1 MSGRR
6 RSGGHEEAHE
16 NAERWLLTYAD
27 MITLLLALFII
38 LFAMSNLSI
47 KKFKEFE
54 NGLVVGAK
62 PPVVPA
68 SGGGSGL
75 LHQTSLVSHPGI
87 THPSNYSIS
96 ITPPS
101 PMAVLQAKLQAAL
114 ARQGLSSDAQ
124 ITRDSQSVTVKI
136 LSDKVFFATGSAE
149 LGAVGNRIVDTVGS
163 IIAGLPNYGSVQGYT
178 DNQPIIGGP
187 YTSNFELSAVRAISV
202 VERLVRVDHFDPA
215 RISGTGF
222 GSERPIVP
230 NTTPQGQAANR
241 RVDVVILSTSP
252 SAATPQPAKPAAS
265 SSGSAPA
272 SPQLAAQHSPPATSK
287 SSDIH
292 PATGKGTVAA
302 TRIK

>member
-6 RSGGHEEAHE
+6 RGGGHEEAHE

-38 LFAMSNLSI
+38 LFAMSNLSV

-54 NGLVVGAK
+54 DGLVVGAK

-68 SGGGSGL
+68 TGGGSGL
-75 LHQTSLVSHPGI
+75 LHQTSLVAHPGI
-87 THPSNYSIS
+87 THPSNYSIN

-114 ARQGLSSDAQ
+114 ARQGLASDAQ
-124 ITRDSQSVTVKI
+124 ITRNTQGVTVRI
-136 LSDKVFFATGSAE
+136 LSDKVFFATGSAQ
-149 LGAVGNRIVDTVGS
+149 LGPVGNRVVDTVGS
-163 IIAGLPNYGSVQGYT
+163 IIAGLPNYVSVQGYT

-215 RISGTGF
+215 RISGTGY

-230 NTTPQGQAANR
+230 NSTPQGQAANR
-241 RVDVVILSTSP
+241 RVDVVILSAPQPPAAPQAKSSP
-252 SAATPQPAKPAAS
+252 SSPH
-265 SSGSAPA
+265 
-272 SPQLAAQHSPPATSK
+272 SPQLTAQRSQPGASSANGMHRTTSK
-287 SSDIH
+287 GTL
-292 PATGKGTVAA
+292 PAA
-302 TRIK
+302 RIR